1 MLGRNSPKNAE
12 ANRSKAR
19 KDPVF
24 AGLLDAEGA
33 CASAEKVLSD
43 RLSLDVQ
50 KLGFDPRGQPY
61 MSEEARCPV
70 RLGRKGYDRK
80 DLFSEGDSVNTVRRK
95 RDPIA
100 NVQPR

>member
-50 KLGFDPRGQPY
+50 KLGFEPRGQPY
-61 MSEEARCPV
+61 MSEEARCSV
-70 RLGRKGYDRK
+70 RLGRKGHDRK
-80 DLFSEGDSVNTVRRK
+80 DLFSKGDSVNTVRRK

-100 NVQPR
+100 NIQLR

>member
-43 RLSLDVQ
+43 RLSPDVQ
-50 KLGFDPRGQPY
+50 KLGFEPRGQPY

-70 RLGRKGYDRK
+70 RLGRKGHDRK
-80 DLFSEGDSVNTVRRK
+80 DLFSEGDSVDTVRRK
-95 RDPIA
+95 RESIA
-100 NVQPR
+100 NIQPR